1 MSYPPAILTHPPMNP
16 IITPARNYS
25 AKNRKRHTRARR
37 IGWLLA
43 ASALAMSAFIL
54 TLFA

>member
-1 MSYPPAILTHPPMNP
+1 MHTP

-25 AKNRKRHTRARR
+25 TRNRKKHTRARR

-43 ASALAMSAFIL
+43 LSALALSAFIFA
-54 TLFA
+54 LFA